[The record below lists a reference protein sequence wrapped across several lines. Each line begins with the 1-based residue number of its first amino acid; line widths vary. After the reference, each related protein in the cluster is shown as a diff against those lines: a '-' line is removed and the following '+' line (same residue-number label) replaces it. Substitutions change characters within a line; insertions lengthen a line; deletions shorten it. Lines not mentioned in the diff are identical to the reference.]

1 MKAEERKREFE
12 QCMLNFADNIWD
24 EGFCHYNYDKGE
36 KQLEFIWQWI
46 GQNFISR
53 KELTAKIK
61 EMKEEA
67 TNFQVIG
74 VLDKIIKMIEE

>member
-36 KQLEFIWQWI
+36 NK
-46 GQNFISR
+46 R
-53 KELTAKIK
+53 AKRRS
-61 EMKEEA
+61 
-67 TNFQVIG
+67 N
-74 VLDKIIKMIEE
+74 